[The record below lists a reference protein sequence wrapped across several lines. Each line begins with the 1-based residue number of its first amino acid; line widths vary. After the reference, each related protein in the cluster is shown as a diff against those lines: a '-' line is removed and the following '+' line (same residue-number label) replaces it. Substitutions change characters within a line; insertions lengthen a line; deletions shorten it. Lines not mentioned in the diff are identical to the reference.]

1 MARAVRSLV
10 VVLSFHG
17 ADDTLACVDSVLR
30 GSPGHDVLVI
40 DNGSFDGV
48 LEKVGAEWPGILTMQ
63 TGTNRGYSGGM
74 NAGLAHGLRSG
85 YDVVTVL
92 NNDTLVETGALDELV
107 AVAAGGATAVSP
119 RVLYQDDPG
128 RAWFEGGRLDPVDG
142 LPRHMTPQEAAE
154 AGRQVE
160 GEPYAVDLLAG
171 CCVTASAAT
180 WRHVGLFDD
189 RYFLN
194 FEDSDWSMRAR
205 RSGVT
210 LRVVPRSRVRH
221 GVSRSFT
228 GAYAYL
234 GTYYYLRNLLLFART
249 WLPPRQRRRLL
260 RTRVLP
266 APVRDHRERGLTAGL
281 RTGRILVAV
290 AGAQVRRRYGP
301 APSRLEQRARRWSR
315 R

>member
-1 MARAVRSLV
+1 MPRTVRSLV

-17 ADDTLACVDSVLR
+17 ADDTLACVDSVVQ
-30 GSPGHDVLVI
+30 GCPGHDLLVI

-48 LEKVGAEWPGILTMQ
+48 LDKVRGEWPDVMTMQ
-63 TGTNRGYSGGM
+63 TGTNLGYSGGM
-74 NAGLAHGLRSG
+74 NAGLARGLSSG

-92 NNDTLVETGALDELV
+92 NNDTLVEAGALDELV

-119 RVLYQDDPG
+119 RVLYQDDPD
-128 RAWFEGGRLDPVDG
+128 RAWFEGGLLDPDDG
-142 LPRHMTPQEAAE
+142 LPRHMTTAE
-154 AGRQVE
+154 AVAAGREVD
-160 GEPYAVDLLAG
+160 GDPYAVDLLAG
-171 CCVTASAAT
+171 CCVTASATT
-180 WRHVGLFDD
+180 WRDVGLFDD

-205 RSGVT
+205 RRGVA

-249 WLPPRQRRRLL
+249 WLPGRQRRRLL

-266 APVRDHRERGLTAGL
+266 SPVRDARERGPRAGL

-290 AGAQVRRRYGP
+290 ALAQVRRRYGR
-301 APSRLEQRARRWSR
+301 APSRLERRARRWSR
-315 R
+315 G